1 MPAIKTNSIKAIEL
15 TRQVFEHVHG
25 NLGIL
30 KFNVESLTPT
40 NGTETE
46 ESKKWDIVCSFYETL
61 GSPEPSKYKVS
72 VDLNTN
78 SVTFNKISRNP
89 SQAPQRDRGSYR
101 VVPNRENEK
110 S

>member
-15 TRQVFEHVHG
+15 TRRVFEYVHG
-25 NLGIL
+25 NLGLL

-40 NGTETE
+40 NGSATE

-61 GSPEPSKYKVS
+61 GSSGPSRYKVS

-78 SVTFNKISRNP
+78 TVNFNKISSNP
-89 SQAPQRDRGSYR
+89 SEPKKDAGSYK
-101 VVPNRENEK
+101 VVPTK
-110 S
+110 SEES